1 MLSQAGTRRVVAHV
15 VEPVG
20 RLLVRAGVTPD
31 VITVVGTLGV
41 SAAALATWPRGE
53 FLVGT
58 FLILVFVFGDT
69 LDGTVARLRG
79 GGTRWGAFLDSSLDR
94 VADAA
99 VLGSVALWYA
109 GGGNSTLMC
118 GVVVWSLSAALTT
131 SYLKARA
138 EAVGATADVGVAERS
153 DRLVLVLTAAGFSD
167 LLDVPAVLVVA
178 MWVLAVATT
187 VTVVQ
192 RLVVVRRQTVGV
204 PLG

>member
-1 MLSQAGTRRVVAHV
+1 MLSQAGARRVVAHV

-20 RLLVRAGVTPD
+20 RLLVRAGVSPD

-41 SAAALATWPRGE
+41 SAAALGFYPRGE

-58 FLILVFVFGDT
+58 LVICVFVFGDT
-69 LDGTVARLRG
+69 LDGTVARLQG

-94 VADAA
+94 VGDAA
-99 VLGSVALWYA
+99 VLGAVALWYA
-109 GGGNSTLMC
+109 GGGDSTLMC
-118 GVVVWSLSAALTT
+118 GVTLWSLSAALTT

-153 DRLVLVLTAAGFSD
+153 DRLVLLLTAAGFSG
-167 LLDVPAVLVVA
+167 LLDLPVLLVVA
-178 MWVLAVATT
+178 LWVLAAATT

-192 RLVVVRRQTVGV
+192 RLVVVRRQTLGV